1 MAIVQQGKELIDF
14 ITNNKAKILKDWN
27 GNIFLIMPV
36 GEPTT
41 TYNNNWGMG
50 KIDVNFEYVE
60 VGDANSE
67 SDLMSLG
74 LIEPSVDTS
83 TLGE

>member
-1 MAIVQQGKELIDF
+1 
-14 ITNNKAKILKDWN
+14 
-27 GNIFLIMPV
+27 MPI

-41 TYNNNWGMG
+41 SYNSSWGMG

-83 TLGE
+83 IINK

>member
-1 MAIVQQGKELIDF
+1 
-14 ITNNKAKILKDWN
+14 
-27 GNIFLIMPV
+27 MPI

-41 TYNNNWGMG
+41 SYNSSWGMG

-60 VGDANSE
+60 VGDVNSE

-83 TLGE
+83 TINK